1 MDGASRIKYM
11 GNGERTFKQIDV
23 KTEYS
28 GIVDRTGEPIPKTWY
43 TSTPDPFQS
52 QPQWFKVWEDIED
65 KEWDGSVLT
74 YHPTQYQD
82 TGGNVEFG
90 ICPCFSI

>member
-1 MDGASRIKYM
+1 M
-11 GNGERTFKQIDV
+11 TFKQIDV
-23 KTEYS
+23 KSEYG

-43 TSTPDPFQS
+43 TSTPDPSQQ

-65 KEWDGSVLT
+65 EQWDGSVLT